1 MPRVKEL
8 QSEYEEVVYLFLSLD
23 KDFDSWQRGIERYQ
37 VKGEHYFVP
46 GGWKSDFNK
55 DINLDWIPRYIVV
68 DAAGEIQLFK
78 ATKAT
83 DKKLEKAIKG

>member
-1 MPRVKEL
+1 M
-8 QSEYEEVVYLFLSLD
+8 SLD
-23 KDFDSWQRGIERYQ
+23 KNFNSWQKGIEKYQ

-46 GGWKSDFNK
+46 RGWDSDFNK
-55 DINLDWIPRYIVV
+55 DIDLDWIPRYLVI
-68 DAAGEIQLFK
+68 DASGGIQLFK